1 MAINPMQRK
10 SRNSFLLGMFIMLL
24 VTGIIIAVLL
34 VQITN
39 MKEEEQQREQSKVT
53 VYTLAQDVKSGQTI
67 TEDLLIP
74 MEVDISMV
82 PANAIAAN
90 VTVEEGKVAPVDI
103 FLNQFLVEKSSGQ
116 TIKTNEEGNM
126 YITIN
131 NQNVTVYNEPG
142 TDRYYTMSNNNQ
154 KQYIEV
160 QNNPIV
166 AKVDL
171 KANTVVTLDMV
182 SKANQ
187 AVTDD
192 ARIQEYNMISLPV
205 ELEVGDYVDIRLTL
219 QTGQDYLVLA
229 KKQILDATADTIKIQ
244 LSELEMLTMS
254 DAIITAYTITG
265 SKFYATTY
273 IDPGMQAEA
282 TPTYPVSNNVGVLIQ
297 QNPNIIQEVKDAFRA
312 RYNTEQREGA
322 INPALNQY
330 AESAKGSIES
340 GVAEDMTKQ
349 LEAREQYWE
358 ELNAAASG
366 STVVQ

>member
-24 VTGIIIAVLL
+24 ITGIIIAVLL

-39 MKEEEQQREQSKVT
+39 MKEEEQQRQISQVM
-53 VYTLAQDVKSGQTI
+53 VYTLTQDVESGQTI
-67 TEDLLIP
+67 TEDMLVP
-74 MEVDISMV
+74 KTVDASTV

-90 VTVEEGKVAPVDI
+90 VAVEDGKVAPIDI

-116 TIKTNEEGNM
+116 TIRTDENGNL
-126 YITIN
+126 YITVN
-131 NQNVTVYNEPG
+131 NQKIIIYNEIG
-142 TDRYYTMSNNNQ
+142 TDRYYTISNGNQ
-154 KQYIEV
+154 RQYIEV
-160 QNNPIV
+160 ENNPIV

-171 KANTVVTLDMV
+171 KANTIVTLDLV
-182 SKANQ
+182 AKANQ
-187 AVTDD
+187 PTTDD

-205 ELEVGDYVDIRLTL
+205 ELEVGDYVDIRLSL
-219 QTGQDYLVLA
+219 QTGQDYIVLA

-244 LSELEMLTMS
+244 LSELEILTMS

-265 SKFYATTY
+265 SKLYATTY

-282 TPTYPVSNNVGVLIQ
+282 TPTYPVSNNVGVLIE
-297 QNPNIIQEVKDAFRA
+297 QNPNIIQEVKDALRA

-330 AESAKGSIES
+330 SESAKGSIES

-349 LEAREQYWE
+349 LEARENYWE

-366 STVVQ
+366 TTVTQ

>member
-24 VTGIIIAVLL
+24 ITGIIIAVLL

-39 MKEEEQQREQSKVT
+39 MKEEEQQRQISRVT
-53 VYTLAQDVKSGQTI
+53 VYALTRDVESGQTI
-67 TEDLLIP
+67 TEDMLVP
-74 MEVDISMV
+74 KTVDASMV

-90 VTVEEGKVAPVDI
+90 VSVEEGKVAPLDI

-116 TIKTNEEGNM
+116 TIKTDENGNM
-126 YITIN
+126 YITVN
-131 NQNVTVYNEPG
+131 NQKTIIYNETG
-142 TDRYYTMSNNNQ
+142 TDRYYTMSNGNQ
-154 KQYIEV
+154 RQYIEV
-160 QNNPIV
+160 ENNPIV

-171 KANTVVTLDMV
+171 KANTIVTLDLV
-182 SKANQ
+182 AKANQ
-187 AVTDD
+187 PTTDD

-205 ELEVGDYVDIRLTL
+205 ELEVGDYVDIRLSL
-219 QTGQDYLVLA
+219 QTGQDYIVLA

-244 LSELEMLTMS
+244 LSELEILTMS

-265 SKFYATTY
+265 SKLYATTY

-282 TPTYPVSNNVGVLIQ
+282 TPTYPVSNNVGVLIE
-297 QNPNIIQEVKDAFRA
+297 QNPNIIQEAKDALRA

-330 AESAKGSIES
+330 SESAKGSIES

-349 LEAREQYWE
+349 LEARENYWE

-366 STVVQ
+366 TTVTQ